1 MIHPRFNLGIDD
13 QRVLIGALRIVDILI
28 VSGTGLCAY
37 TWRHSASGIPDHYLV
52 AIAIGALLS
61 ANYLQIGKLYRFE
74 GLHRFA
80 VQFGALTASWIA
92 VIVTLLLIAY
102 FGKVSSGF
110 SRMWAGYW
118 FISAYLLLLT
128 TRGAFSVLL
137 HRWRLQGRL
146 THNVVVIGAGE
157 FGARLIRHL
166 NQQRSNGIRVLGLF
180 DDQISRTPQSVG
192 DYPVSGSID
201 ELLLFVRKHRVDQI
215 VIAIAWSAED
225 RLETLMQRLE
235 SVTADVTL
243 CPGAAAFELPNMGYE
258 DIGGIPML
266 TMQKP
271 PLTGWSRVAKGIE
284 DRVLAFALL
293 MALWPLLIVIG
304 VAIKLTSRGPILFTQ
319 RRYGF
324 NNNEI
329 TVLKFRTMRWDST
342 DDSERTIQTQR
353 NDPRVTP
360 VGALLRRSS
369 LDELPQLI
377 NVLLG
382 DMSLV
387 GPRPHSVAHN
397 EQYAKTIDKYLVR
410 HKVKPGITGWAQVN
424 GLRGETHIPELMR
437 RRVQFD
443 LNYIENWSLLF
454 DLKILALTI
463 FAGFVHENAY

>member
-1 MIHPRFNLGIDD
+1 MILPRFNLGIDD
-13 QRVLIGALRIVDILI
+13 QRILAGILRIVDIFI
-28 VSGTGLCAY
+28 VSGTGLWAY
-37 TWRHSASGIPDHYLV
+37 GLRHSTYSIPDHYLV
-52 AIAIGALLS
+52 AIAIGALLG
-61 ANYLQIGKLYRFE
+61 ANYMQLGKLYRFD

-80 VQFGALTASWIA
+80 VQFSTLTACWLA

-102 FGKVSSGF
+102 FGKVSTGF
-110 SRMWAGYW
+110 SRIWAGYW
-118 FISAYLLLLT
+118 FVSAYILLVT

-146 THNVVVIGAGE
+146 THNIVVVGSGE

-166 NQQRSNGIRVLGLF
+166 NQQRSAGIRVLGLF
-180 DDQISRTPQSVG
+180 DDQMTETPQSVSG
-192 DYPVSGSID
+192 YPVLGSID
-201 ELLLFVRKHRVDQI
+201 DLLLFVRKHHVDQV
-215 VIAIAWSAED
+215 VIAISWSSET
-225 RLETLMQRLE
+225 RLETLLQSLE
-235 SVTADVTL
+235 SVTAEVTL
-243 CPGAAAFELPNMGYE
+243 CPGAAAFDLPNLGYE
-258 DIGGIPML
+258 DVGGIPML

-284 DRVLAFALL
+284 DRVIAFTLL
-293 MALWPLLIVIG
+293 MALWPLLVVIG
-304 VAIKLTSRGPILFTQ
+304 MAIKLTSPGPILFTQ
-319 RRYGF
+319 KRYGF

-329 TVLKFRTMRWDST
+329 TILKFRSMRWDPAEYSGQS
-342 DDSERTIQTQR
+342 DQTKR

-360 VGALLRRSS
+360 IGALLRRTS

-397 EQYAKTIDKYLVR
+397 EQYAKTIDKYLIR

-443 LNYIENWSLLF
+443 LHYIENWSLLF
-454 DLKILALTI
+454 DLKILALTL
-463 FAGFVHENAY
+463 FTGFTHENAY

>member
-13 QRVLIGALRIVDILI
+13 QRVLVGALRIVDVVI
-28 VSGTGLCAY
+28 VAGTGLCAY
-37 TWRHSASGIPDHYLV
+37 GLRHSTYSVPDHYLV

-80 VQFGALTASWIA
+80 AQFGALTASWVA

-110 SRMWAGYW
+110 SRIWAGYW
-118 FISAYLLLLT
+118 FVSAYLMLMI
-128 TRGAFSVLL
+128 TRGAFSILL
-137 HRWRLQGRL
+137 HRWRLQGKL
-146 THNVVVIGAGE
+146 THNVVVVGAGE

-166 NQQRSNGIRVLGLF
+166 NQQRSGGIRVLGLF
-180 DDQISRTPQSVG
+180 DDRETRTPTSVG
-192 DYPVSGSID
+192 GFPVLGSID
-201 ELLLFVRKHRVDQI
+201 DLLLFVRTHRVDQV
-215 VIAIAWSAED
+215 VIAISWSAET
-225 RLETLMQRLE
+225 RLEALLQSLE
-235 SVTADVTL
+235 TVAADVTL
-243 CPGAAAFELPNMGYE
+243 CPGAAAFELPNMGYG
-258 DIGGIPML
+258 DVGGIPML

-284 DRVLAFALL
+284 DRVFAFTLL
-293 MALWPLLIVIG
+293 MALWPLLILIG
-304 VAIKLTSRGPILFTQ
+304 MVIKLTSPGPVLFTQ

-329 TVLKFRTMRWDST
+329 TILKFRSMRWDPT
-342 DDSERTIQTQR
+342 DDEAQSNQTKR
-353 NDPRVTP
+353 NDPRITP
-360 VGALLRRSS
+360 IGALLRRSS

-387 GPRPHSVAHN
+387 GPRPHTVAHN

-410 HKVKPGITGWAQVN
+410 HRVKPGITGWAQVN
-424 GLRGETHIPELMR
+424 GLRGETHLPELMR

-443 LNYIENWSLLF
+443 LDYIENWSLLF
-454 DLKILALTI
+454 DLKILALTLLT
-463 FAGFVHENAY
+463 GFVHENAY

>member
-1 MIHPRFNLGIDD
+1 MINPRFNLSIDD
-13 QRVLIGALRIVDILI
+13 QRVLVGALRVVDVIIVA
-28 VSGTGLCAY
+28 GTGLCAY
-37 TWRHSASGIPDHYLV
+37 AVRHNSYNVPDYYLV

-61 ANYLQIGKLYRFE
+61 ANYLQIGKLYQFE
-74 GLHRFA
+74 GLHHFA

-110 SRMWAGYW
+110 SRIWAGYW
-118 FISAYLLLLT
+118 FVSAYLLLLT

-146 THNVVVIGAGE
+146 THDVVVVGAGE
-157 FGARLIRHL
+157 FGARLIQYL
-166 NQQRSNGIRVLGLF
+166 NQQRGGGIRVLGLF
-180 DDQISRTPQSVG
+180 DDRKTRVPQSVG
-192 DYPVSGSID
+192 GYPVLGSVD
-201 ELLLFVRKHRVDQI
+201 DLLMFVRKNRVNQI
-215 VIAIAWSAED
+215 IIAIPWAAEE
-225 RLETLMQRLE
+225 RLETLLHSLE
-235 SVTADVTL
+235 AVAADVTL
-243 CPGAAAFELPNMGYE
+243 CPGAAAFELPNLGYE
-258 DIGGIPML
+258 DVGGVPML
-266 TMQKP
+266 TLQKP
-271 PLTGWSRVAKGIE
+271 PLTGWNRVVKGIE

-304 VAIKLTSRGPILFTQ
+304 VAIKLTSPGPVLFTQ

-329 TVLKFRTMRWDST
+329 TILKFRSMHWDPT
-342 DDSERTIQTQR
+342 EERERSDQTKR

-360 VGALLRRSS
+360 IGAVLRRTS

-387 GPRPHSVAHN
+387 GPRPHTVAHN
-397 EQYAKTIDKYLVR
+397 EQYAKTVDKYLIR
-410 HKVKPGITGWAQVN
+410 HKVKPGMTGWAQVN
-424 GLRGETHIPELMR
+424 GLRGEIHMPELMR

-443 LNYIENWSLLF
+443 LDYIENWSLLF
-454 DLKILALTI
+454 DFKILALTL
-463 FAGFVHENAY
+463 FTGFVNENAY